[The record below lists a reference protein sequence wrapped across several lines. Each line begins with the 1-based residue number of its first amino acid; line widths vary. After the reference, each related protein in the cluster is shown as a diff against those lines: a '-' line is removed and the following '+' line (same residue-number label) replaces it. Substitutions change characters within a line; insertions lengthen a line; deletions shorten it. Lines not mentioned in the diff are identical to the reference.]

1 MPGVALSEDHL
12 DLLLEKVYTAKGWDF
27 RRYRR
32 SSIKRCV
39 ERQIALSRRSYH
51 TYLELL
57 DSEPSEYN
65 NLFSHITIK
74 VSEFFRDPEVFQR
87 IENYVIPMTI
97 RRLKITGSK
106 TLRIW
111 SSGCAKGEE
120 PFSIAILIHH
130 RIKEM
135 GGDFDVKIYATD
147 IDESAVNS
155 ARKGIFIE
163 DSLKNVD
170 PAMRN
175 RFFQPSNA
183 NYQIIPQIRNLVTFG
198 VHNIVSHIH
207 LSHMDIILCRN
218 LLIYFEKELQE
229 KVFEKFYYSLNPGG
243 FIVLGKSEVAP
254 LSYRE
259 HLVEVCKREKIYQK
273 VAQ

>member
-1 MPGVALSEDHL
+1 MSGIAMSEDHL

-57 DSEPSEYN
+57 DSEPTEYN

-74 VSEFFRDPEVFQR
+74 VSEFFRDPDVFQR

-97 RRLKITGSK
+97 RRLKIKGSK

-120 PFSIAILIHH
+120 PFSMAILISN
-130 RIKEM
+130 M
-135 GGDFDVKIYATD
+135 
-147 IDESAVNS
+147 
-155 ARKGIFIE
+155 
-163 DSLKNVD
+163 LK
-170 PAMRN
+170 
-175 RFFQPSNA
+175 
-183 NYQIIPQIRNLVTFG
+183 
-198 VHNIVSHIH
+198 
-207 LSHMDIILCRN
+207 
-218 LLIYFEKELQE
+218 
-229 KVFEKFYYSLNPGG
+229 
-243 FIVLGKSEVAP
+243 
-254 LSYRE
+254 
-259 HLVEVCKREKIYQK
+259 
-273 VAQ
+273 